1 MSQSWQGKPDR
12 FRPTNPLN
20 MDKVWK
26 TATADDAELKPP
38 KPNSLGEVPYN
49 LMIHDLDN
57 LYDVSSAIVVDRGV
71 GNMLI
76 KKLKPLS
83 EIKTRQEIQL
93 LIATSSS
100 DVIAIH
106 VWAIPI
112 FVEGVMV
119 YLLYA
124 ADYENRQL
132 LKMHRNPAKP
142 AQYDITSL

>member
-1 MSQSWQGKPDR
+1 MSQSWPRKPDR
-12 FRPTNPLN
+12 FRSTNPLN
-20 MDKVWK
+20 MEEIWK
-26 TATADDAELKPP
+26 TAIADDAELKAPR
-38 KPNSLGEVPYN
+38 PNSLEEVPYN

-57 LYDVSSAIVVDRGV
+57 LYDLSSAIVVDRGV

-93 LIATSSS
+93 LISTTSS

-106 VWAIPI
+106 IWAIPI

-124 ADYENRQL
+124 ADHANRQL
-132 LKMHRNPAKP
+132 LRAHRNPAKP
-142 AQYDITSL
+142 AHYDITSF